1 MGYDIHVRALRGVQT
16 VSSLHMFIFNH
27 SYILHICSNP
37 KPYLETLRLLNLR
50 PEECAMVAAHIYD
63 LRAAGSLGMTT
74 VYVPRVNEDNGAEK
88 PGNVKTKAD
97 GGEVDYVVGS
107 FTELAEIIA
116 RTKGVEDPRVV

>member
-16 VSSLHMFIFNH
+16 VSSLRMFIFNH
-27 SYILHICSNP
+27 SYILHLCSNP

-74 VYVPRVNEDNGAEK
+74 VYVPRVKEDTDVENERD
-88 PGNVKTKAD
+88 VKSKAD
-97 GGEVDYVVGS
+97 GGEVDYVVSS
-107 FTELAEIIA
+107 FTELADVIA
-116 RTKGVEDPRVV
+116 RAKGVEDPRVV